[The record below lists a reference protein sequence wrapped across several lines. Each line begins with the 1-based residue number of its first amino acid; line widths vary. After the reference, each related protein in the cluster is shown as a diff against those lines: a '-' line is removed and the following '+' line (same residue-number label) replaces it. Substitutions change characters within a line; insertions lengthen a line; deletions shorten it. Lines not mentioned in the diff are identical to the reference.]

1 MRLKHEK
8 KEYHFET
15 LLPLVNIVFLFLIFF
30 LLAGAFQPPE
40 PFEVSSPHAS
50 TSEEEVIEVATFFL
64 SADGQYAYQD
74 LVISKQELLVLA
86 AQLEPIRGKKAIR
99 LKADA
104 ATDAAAVVV
113 LLDELAQLDIT
124 EVRIVTLA
132 NDE

>member
-1 MRLKHEK
+1 MHLKYEK

-15 LLPLVNIVFLFLIFF
+15 LLPLVNIVFLLLIFF
-30 LLAGAFQPPE
+30 LLAGSFQTPE
-40 PFEVSSPHAS
+40 PLEVSSPQAS
-50 TSEEEVIEVATFFL
+50 TSIEEAREVATFFL

-74 LVISKQELLVLA
+74 STISKQQLLVLA
-86 AQLEPIRGKKAIR
+86 AQLEPIQGNKVMR

-104 ATDAAAVVV
+104 AADAAAVIV
-113 LLDELAQLDIT
+113 LLDELAQLEIT